1 MGYTWDVIDQNGQ
14 TVQTYNTHQ
23 NSITLNN
30 TSHTTDLTYT
40 IRLTVG
46 DPSTGCD
53 SILTSD
59 TIVVFHNPDAGFTVS
74 PTQLCAP
81 GFVTVNDT
89 SVTGDNLSYVY
100 KQIQL
105 LRLQILMILYSI
117 QRLLIL

>member
-59 TIVVFHNPDAGFTVS
+59 TIVVFHNPDGIYCKS
-74 PTQLCAP
+74 
-81 GFVTVNDT
+81 
-89 SVTGDNLSYVY
+89 
-100 KQIQL
+100 
-105 LRLQILMILYSI
+105 YSI
-117 QRLLIL
+117 MYTRICNS